1 METTENI
8 TIQLPGGAILGQRND
23 KLIRARGI
31 KYAHARRFEKPRAV
45 TSWDGVQDCT
55 QPASVCAQNPSRL
68 GPVTGNLEGDR
79 VQDENCLHVS
89 VVAPLAVRAAP
100 VMVFLH
106 GGAYV
111 TGGGD
116 VDAYSPH
123 ALSSRGVVAVTV
135 TYRLGVL
142 GYLPIPNVAP
152 ANLGFLDQI
161 EALRWVQK
169 NIDAFGGDPKN
180 VTVFGQ
186 SAGADAIYCLMVAD
200 DTEDLFHRAIM
211 QSLPLG
217 RLDDENRHEM
227 MRAMSQHA
235 VQSSSHENLATAPV
249 SVLLDLQKQL
259 LGVARSVSPALLPFV
274 PIFGEY
280 PLPTEDRLSERFIS
294 AARRKPLFL
303 GYTADE
309 GTAFKHFASSAQ
321 DPAYFYNLFRGSTDG
336 VIQQIARELDQTPP
350 SYEVRW
356 YPKGNNGLQAT
367 HCLEL
372 PFILGDWSAWK
383 EASMLQGE
391 NAQKVVEKV
400 GAAVK
405 DLWVTFARGE
415 DLVGRKFIIDENF
428 RFP

>member
-8 TIQLPGGAILGQRND
+8 TIHLPGGAILAQKND

-31 KYAHARRFEKPRAV
+31 KYAHARRFEKPRAA
-45 TSWDGVQDCT
+45 TCWDGVQDCT
-55 QPASVCAQNPSRL
+55 QPASVCVQNPSRL
-68 GPVTGNLEGDR
+68 GPVTGNLEGNR
-79 VQDENCLHVS
+79 IQSEECLHVS
-89 VVAPLAVRAAP
+89 VVAPSSARAAP

-123 ALSSRGVVAVTV
+123 ALASRGVVAVTV
-135 TYRLGVL
+135 TYRLGVF
-142 GYLPIPNVAP
+142 GYLPIPNLAP

-169 NIDAFGGDPKN
+169 NIEAFGGDPTN
-180 VTVFGQ
+180 VTLFGQ

-217 RLDDENRHEM
+217 RLSDENRHEM
-227 MRAMSQHA
+227 TRTMSQHA
-235 VQSSSHENLATAPV
+235 IQRPSIENLATAPV
-249 SVLLDLQKQL
+249 SALLDLQKQL

-274 PIFGEY
+274 PVFGQY
-280 PLPTEDRLSERFIS
+280 PLPTEDRISSRFIS
-294 AARRKPLFL
+294 AARRKALFL

-309 GTAFKHFASSAQ
+309 GTAFRHFASSAQ
-321 DPAYFYNLFRGSTDG
+321 DPPYFYNLFQGSTDG
-336 VIQQIARELDQTPP
+336 VIEQISRELGQVPP

-356 YPKGNNGLQAT
+356 YPKGNNDLRAT

-372 PFILGDWSAWK
+372 PFILGDWYAWK
-383 EASMLQGE
+383 EAPMLQGANSQE
-391 NAQKVVEKV
+391 VVEKV

-405 DLWVTFARGE
+405 DLWVAFARGE
-415 DLVGRKFIIDENF
+415 DFADRKFIIDENF
-428 RFP
+428 HFP